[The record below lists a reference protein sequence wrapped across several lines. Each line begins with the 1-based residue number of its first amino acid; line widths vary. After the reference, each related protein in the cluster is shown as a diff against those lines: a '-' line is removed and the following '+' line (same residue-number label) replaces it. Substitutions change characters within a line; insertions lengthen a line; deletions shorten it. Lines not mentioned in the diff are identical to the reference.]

1 MIVEQSKQIIAEVN
15 KAFIGKN
22 DIIEKV
28 LMTIYTGGHVLLQD
42 CPGVGKTTLA
52 LAFSK
57 VLGLSS
63 RRIQFT
69 PDTLPSD
76 ITGFTVFNRETNRFE
91 YRDGAANC
99 QLLLADEIN
108 RTSPK
113 TQSALLEVMEERTI
127 TVDGETHQLPAPF
140 ICIATQN
147 PLGFS
152 GTQPLPESQLDR
164 FMVCLSIGYPTLEN
178 QLKIIQA
185 QRYTN
190 PLLEMQPVTNAQNVI
205 EVQNYL
211 NSVRMTDA
219 VLWKLSGKADHLI
232 MRQPSEPTHYH
243 AIILMDLGME
253 QDGQSVTRT
262 ELNGAAAVGAALCQE
277 MIQQGAAF
285 CVALPYKDELSVN
298 EIGSM
303 REFQKIQM
311 EWLGMPV
318 QMNAGRG
325 MDYFVLQHMEEHFTR
340 LIIISAGR
348 YSKDIVSLAQRIGV
362 TVLSIVEDAGSTAGI
377 VCSMLAHRLK
387 DKYQLSVLILLAP
400 WPAAF
405 VLTSFRGCFE
415 GLKAWINLMI
425 TQWNKVH
432 EDSVAL
438 LSGNIVQ
445 HDLWAST
452 VVIALL
458 CGEVTYFLI
467 TLRKYG
473 FCALYCI
480 LWVMVQLFS
489 SAFSPAACI
498 GLFVPVVAVCIS
510 NQRTEMTHRGLL
522 WVAGL
527 TAVLVICAVAVPQED
542 MLSMAKAKSALKLS
556 LSNMRY
562 GQPTLPEG
570 HVDEAD
576 QLKAN
581 ENEMFTV
588 TSEQKKIFISKAIQA
603 DDI

>member
-190 PLLEMQPVTNAQNVI
+190 PLLELQPVTNAQNVI

-219 VLWKLSGKADHLI
+219 VLCYAIQLCEATREHPLVELGIYVEKSLRLRTVSYNTGGVDLLFWKVLF
-232 MRQPSEPTHYH
+232 
-243 AIILMDLGME
+243 ILRFCHFRCMDG
-253 QDGQSVTRT
+253 
-262 ELNGAAAVGAALCQE
+262 
-277 MIQQGAAF
+277 
-285 CVALPYKDELSVN
+285 
-298 EIGSM
+298 
-303 REFQKIQM
+303 
-311 EWLGMPV
+311 
-318 QMNAGRG
+318 
-325 MDYFVLQHMEEHFTR
+325 H
-340 LIIISAGR
+340 
-348 YSKDIVSLAQRIGV
+348 
-362 TVLSIVEDAGSTAGI
+362 
-377 VCSMLAHRLK
+377 
-387 DKYQLSVLILLAP
+387 
-400 WPAAF
+400 
-405 VLTSFRGCFE
+405 
-415 GLKAWINLMI
+415 
-425 TQWNKVH
+425 
-432 EDSVAL
+432 
-438 LSGNIVQ
+438 
-445 HDLWAST
+445 
-452 VVIALL
+452 
-458 CGEVTYFLI
+458 
-467 TLRKYG
+467 
-473 FCALYCI
+473 
-480 LWVMVQLFS
+480 
-489 SAFSPAACI
+489 
-498 GLFVPVVAVCIS
+498 
-510 NQRTEMTHRGLL
+510 
-522 WVAGL
+522 
-527 TAVLVICAVAVPQED
+527 
-542 MLSMAKAKSALKLS
+542 
-556 LSNMRY
+556 
-562 GQPTLPEG
+562 GQPAPSL
-570 HVDEAD
+570 
-576 QLKAN
+576 
-581 ENEMFTV
+581 
-588 TSEQKKIFISKAIQA
+588 
-603 DDI
+603 